1 VFWTFVRNAIRLRA
15 RRLSLAF
22 AALAVAAALATALF
36 SVYSDVERRIGAEFA
51 SYGANLV
58 IAPEGAAVTVPLRS
72 VDVARKA
79 GVTAAPF
86 LFATGK
92 LRGQPVLLAGVDL
105 PAAKELT
112 QFWHVEGSRE
122 GCLAGVNA
130 ARRFGLTMGGE
141 APLEGGLCR
150 VSGIVTTGGSEDN
163 ELILPFAEVARIAG
177 VSGRASLVQVR
188 APGNRL
194 SAVRAQLQKKLP
206 GTDIR
211 LVRAI
216 AETETSVVRKV
227 RIALFLL
234 LSLILVITTMSVS
247 SNFTELV
254 LERSREIGILKAIGA
269 AERKIASLFV
279 AESVLLALASALTGY
294 LVGIVLAGWIGKS
307 VFQTPFAVHLNI
319 PVLLFAAALTLV
331 IALAATALA
340 AGSIWRIQPARIL
353 RGE

>member
-1 VFWTFVRNAIRLRA
+1 VAIA
-15 RRLSLAF
+15 RQA
-22 AALAVAAALATALF
+22 
-36 SVYSDVERRIGAEFA
+36 GA
-51 SYGANLV
+51 
-58 IAPEGAAVTVPLRS
+58 I
-72 VDVARKA
+72 
-79 GVTAAPF
+79 AAPF

-92 LRGQPVLLAGVDL
+92 LHGEPVLLAGVDL
-105 PAAKELT
+105 PEAKELT
-112 QFWHVEGSRE
+112 QFWHVEGSR
-122 GCLAGVNA
+122 GPCLAGVNA
-130 ARRFGLTMGGE
+130 ASRFGLIIGGE
-141 APLEGGLCR
+141 AAVDGGPCR

-177 VSGRASLVQVR
+177 VSDRASLVQVR
-188 APGNRL
+188 VPGNRI
-194 SAVRAQLQKKLP
+194 SAVRTQLQKQLP
-206 GTDIR
+206 GTDVR

-234 LSLILVITTMSVS
+234 LSMILVITTMSVT

-279 AESVLLALASALTGY
+279 TESVLLALGSALTGY
-294 LVGIVLAGWIGKS
+294 LAGIVLAGWIGRS
-307 VFQTPFAVHLNI
+307 VFQAPFAVHVNI
-319 PVLLFAAALTLV
+319 SVLLFAAALTLV